1 MSLPKT
7 KEDISMNENTTNVN
21 LSCLDFNVTGEE
33 RKRLVHA
40 IGDYTEADEHYLGVP
55 TCAYQV
61 GCFTISRDGCVSFDS
76 QTDSEVVEGLI
87 RHLAEQG
94 FVVQTSRLSGEAEPA
109 ETDNAPQEATEED
122 SVLWS
127 DCAQESEE
135 ANTEADTAQE
145 GETSEEGEGV
155 GLTACLPLDDFD
167 KYSIENLRK
176 LVSAKGTLIRKALSA
191 DRLDI
196 NVGEREL
203 EFPWWDTMPEQDELQ
218 AYLDFITALSKM
230 AQEAKRVTARE
241 KDVENEKYAF
251 RCFLIRLG
259 FVGSEYKAQRKLLLR
274 NLSGSSA
281 FSSQEKAEAFNLA
294 QKALRD
300 AARAETEMEADPGAE
315 AETEAG
321 EG

>member
-1 MSLPKT
+1 MAKKLTDEISL
-7 KEDISMNENTTNVN
+7 
-21 LSCLDFNVTGEE
+21 EE
-33 RKRLVHA
+33 LKQLRA
-40 IGDYTEADEHYLGVP
+40 
-55 TCAYQV
+55 
-61 GCFTISRDGCVSFDS
+61 
-76 QTDSEVVEGLI
+76 EGLTNKQI
-87 RHLAEQG
+87 
-94 FVVQTSRLSGEAEPA
+94 
-109 ETDNAPQEATEED
+109 
-122 SVLWS
+122 
-127 DCAQESEE
+127 
-135 ANTEADTAQE
+135 
-145 GETSEEGEGV
+145 
-155 GLTACLPLDDFD
+155 
-167 KYSIENLRK
+167 
-176 LVSAKGTLIRKALSA
+176 A

-218 AYLDFITALSKM
+218 AYLDFIAALSKM

-281 FSSQEKAEAFNLA
+281 FSSQEKAEAFSLA